1 MIPLIVSGA
10 VSLASDAIS
19 AYQAHSQSVAVTQ
32 AANSADFQ
40 ASLKAAAT
48 KLAAAAEL
56 QKEKALPADLQAVTQ
71 QILQSPDIQS
81 MAHANPSATV
91 NLQFNSN
98 GDLFASQPGGGMREL
113 VVGPDIRQQLQQINA
128 TMRNSGTGAAHLNEE
143 ISSVHLPIQVN
154 LAAV

>member
-10 VSLASDAIS
+10 IGLASDAIQ
-19 AYQAHSQSVAVTQ
+19 AYQAHSQSVAIAKEV
-32 AANSADFQ
+32 NSADFQ
-40 ASLKAAAT
+40 ASLKAADA
-48 KLAAAAEL
+48 KAAAATEQ
-56 QKEKALPADLQAVTQ
+56 QKQQALPADLQAVTQ

-98 GDLFASQPGGGMREL
+98 GDLFASQPGGGTRQL
-113 VVGPDIRQQLQQINA
+113 VVGPDIRQQLQGLDA
-128 TMRNSGTGAAHLNEE
+128 TMRTSGNSTAHLNEE
-143 ISSVHLPIQVN
+143 IASVHLPVQVN

>member
-10 VSLASDAIS
+10 IGLASDAIS
-19 AYQAHSQSVAVTQ
+19 AYQAHAQSVAVSQ

-40 ASLKAAAT
+40 ASLKTAAT
-48 KLAAAAEL
+48 KLATAAEL

-91 NLQFNSN
+91 NLEFNSN
-98 GDLFASQPGGGMREL
+98 GDLFASQPGGGTRQL
-113 VVGPDIRQQLQQINA
+113 VVGPDVRQQLQQLDA
-128 TMRNSGTGAAHLNEE
+128 TMRTSGAGTAHLSEE
-143 ISSVHLPIQVN
+143 IASVRLPVQVN

>member
-1 MIPLIVSGA
+1 MIPLLVTGA
-10 VSLASDAIS
+10 IGLASDAIS
-19 AYQAHSQSVAVTQ
+19 AYQAHSQSVAITQ

-48 KLAAAAEL
+48 KLATAAEA

-71 QILQSPDIQS
+71 QILQSPDIES

-98 GDLFASQPGGGMREL
+98 GDLYVSQPGGGMRQMM
-113 VVGPDIRQQLQQINA
+113 VGPDVRQQLQQLDA
-128 TMRNSGTGAAHLNEE
+128 TMHTAGIPSAQVNGE
-143 ISSVHLPIQVN
+143 IASARLPVQVN